1 MSRMTDYDSILR
13 RDRLSPAS
21 VLRRQNR
28 RLRRLVEHAYLHV
41 PYYRTLMDNAGL
53 APADVRGTA
62 DLAGFPMTSK
72 KDIKRAAAPDLV
84 SDAVRADRLPE
95 FKTTGSTGVPLVVRR
110 SKAEDLLFHLFRMRA
125 IRSYGLRA
133 RDPVV
138 RIRSGNLDYIPLS
151 WRLARAFRLYR
162 QSVIDTRDTPQ
173 ENAARLLALRPDVLT
188 GYNSS
193 LARIARII
201 ACDHGT
207 VLPLRLVVGGAD
219 MLTPLLRRQIETAFQ
234 TRTYDNYECVE
245 VGLMAWECPASGL
258 YHVCDDNVILEVLD
272 NDGRPAREGE
282 AGEVVVTSLH
292 LRTMP
297 FIRYR
302 LEDIVTVGPP
312 ACPCGLPYRTLR
324 TIEAKKQDYFRLPGG
339 QEFYPWAISLYLVDN
354 APWVLQ
360 VELVQE
366 RLDRV
371 VMRAEAVAPPPADAL
386 ARLREGIRPMLGP
399 NVEFEIS
406 IVPELAPTP
415 GGKFWI
421 RRSLVNS
428 LYEDDGEMSPGT
440 RRTP

>member
-1 MSRMTDYDSILR
+1 MIDHMSRMTDYDSILR

-133 RDPVV
+133 RDQVV

-188 GYNSS
+188 GYNS
-193 LARIARII
+193 
-201 ACDHGT
+201 
-207 VLPLRLVVGGAD
+207 
-219 MLTPLLRRQIETAFQ
+219 
-234 TRTYDNYECVE
+234 
-245 VGLMAWECPASGL
+245 
-258 YHVCDDNVILEVLD
+258 
-272 NDGRPAREGE
+272 
-282 AGEVVVTSLH
+282 
-292 LRTMP
+292 
-297 FIRYR
+297 
-302 LEDIVTVGPP
+302 
-312 ACPCGLPYRTLR
+312 
-324 TIEAKKQDYFRLPGG
+324 
-339 QEFYPWAISLYLVDN
+339 
-354 APWVLQ
+354 
-360 VELVQE
+360 
-366 RLDRV
+366 
-371 VMRAEAVAPPPADAL
+371 
-386 ARLREGIRPMLGP
+386 
-399 NVEFEIS
+399 
-406 IVPELAPTP
+406 
-415 GGKFWI
+415 
-421 RRSLVNS
+421 
-428 LYEDDGEMSPGT
+428 
-440 RRTP
+440 